1 MITQQPPYYQ
11 ILTQSE
17 FRRMP
22 WKNGLGITLEIWIDQ
37 DQQGQR
43 FRISQAKV
51 ADNGKFSDFSGL
63 QRTLVLLN
71 GNGVTLTHH
80 NDQHSVEINTLNQP
94 LDIAHFSGGDI
105 TEANLHNGAIDDLN
119 IMTRQTDTT
128 ARVNAHFA
136 ADQFTFTISGHTL
149 FSGFYAN
156 SDTRVS
162 LRCPEHSSQCIELP
176 SQSLLVVTQASL
188 ITIEQGQGVSIVI
201 EALSATL

>member
-1 MITQQPPYYQ
+1 MITQQPPHYQ

-22 WKNGLGITLEIWIDQ
+22 WKNGLGVTLEIWIDQ

-43 FRISQAKV
+43 FRISQANV
-51 ADNGKFSDFSGL
+51 ADNGQFSDFSGL
-63 QRTLVLLN
+63 QRALVLLN

-80 NDQHSVEINTLNQP
+80 NVQHSVEINTLNQP
-94 LDIAHFSGGDI
+94 LDIAHFSGSDI
-105 TEANLHNGAIDDLN
+105 TEASLHNGAIDDLN

-128 ARVNAHFA
+128 ACVNAHFA
-136 ADQFTFTISGHTL
+136 SDQFTITGHTL

-162 LRCPEHSSQCIELP
+162 LTCPEHNTQCIELP

-188 ITIEQGQGVSIVI
+188 IIIEQGQGVSIVI
-201 EALSATL
+201 EALTTNL